1 MREQKSAIAR
11 WLSQPER
18 FIIQRSDDPAK
29 RDMELMCPWCKERV
43 CDVEDGD
50 ELGVLIGV
58 AEDHEA
64 EWCKKKGED
73 DE

>member
-1 MREQKSAIAR
+1 
-11 WLSQPER
+11 
-18 FIIQRSDDPAK
+18 
-29 RDMELMCPWCKERV
+29 MELVCPWCKERV